1 MALSQGIQ
9 PRFVLCRT
17 LNGVRTRLTISALCY
32 INRQV
37 RASKMLIPET
47 GREEDALS
55 EELGDAFDVV

>member
-9 PRFVLCRT
+9 PRFVLC
-17 LNGVRTRLTISALCY
+17 NGVRTRLTISALCY